1 MNVLLVE
8 PNADPRAIEIDGSL
22 ASMQSLVGGLIE
34 AIYPFSDPIALICND
49 EGKLTGLPQ
58 NRPLKHP
65 ETGEIY
71 DIVCGPFFLC
81 SAPPDSE
88 NFESLPDDLIEKYS
102 KVFALP
108 KFVCTSC
115 GNNFYREQ
123 LSPFDGELLCPAC
136 LSSQTVYCS
145 CCDRRIW
152 TDDNVGTDAQ
162 PLCQDCFDDHFER
175 CTTCNALIRRG
186 DTYYRGDTPYCAEC
200 YQSVGCGDEI
210 MSYYFKP
217 TPIFYGE
224 GKRFFGVE
232 LEIDGAG
239 EDNDNAA
246 EILHIANVERPLVY
260 CKHDGSLD
268 DGFEIVTH
276 PMTLDFHLHNMP
288 WEQIVEEAKKLGY
301 TSHQAGTCGLHVHV
315 NRNAFGET
323 EVQQDAVI
331 ARILYFVE
339 KNWEELLKFSRRTQS
354 QLDPWAA
361 RYGYKDQPKELLDH
375 AKKSAHAGRYTSV
388 NLTNKNTIEFRIFR
402 GTLKHNTLIA
412 TLQLLDRICDVAL
425 FMSDEQV
432 KAMSWTTFVSGCTQ
446 PELVQYLKERRLFV
460 NEPIESEAEV

>member
-354 QLDPWAA
+354 QLDQWAA

-432 KAMSWTTFVSGCTQ
+432 KAMSWTPFVSGCTQ